1 MDIDKPASG
10 ILYKEDGLVGHVPI
24 ELSLII
30 SYFLQDSETNEVKI
44 AVSRKRRQEL
54 GLIAPSKYCARTENK
69 QMIKILGDQLKIIKE
84 KYTHFSWQY

>member
-1 MDIDKPASG
+1 M
-10 ILYKEDGLVGHVPI
+10 

-30 SYFLQDSETNEVKI
+30 SYFLQESETNEVKI

-54 GLIAPSKYCARTENK
+54 GLIVPRKYCTRTENK

-84 KYTHFSWQY
+84 NYTCFSWQY

>member
-54 GLIAPSKYCARTENK
+54 GLIVPSRTENK